1 MLSTEQKAHYQ
12 TFGFVALRRLFTPE
26 EMSVIKLEADE
37 IFEED
42 RAGQPAGEETQGV
55 APFFE
60 RRPFMST
67 QVDDDRIHDIGVDL
81 CGPDFILE
89 VTEGNLHFG
98 DTPWHAAT
106 EDEDPETH
114 PKIAFYPEAVTR
126 ETGCLRV
133 VPGSHRRGTP
143 DLLAPLR
150 DGNRDPEFR
159 PFGMAPSEIPSYP
172 FESQPG
178 DVIVFTEHLL
188 HASFGGHDG
197 RHQHAVSFMPNPKT
211 DAEVAGMRRL
221 YEVYKY
227 GLRPAES
234 YVNSDRPR
242 IRRMVSRLVEWGFD
256 TWKL

>member
-12 TFGFVALRRLFTPE
+12 TFGFVALRRIFTPE

-42 RAGQPAGEETQGV
+42 RAGQPAGKETQGV

-67 QVDDDRIHDIGVDL
+67 LVDDDRIHDIGVDL
-81 CGPDFILE
+81 CEPDFILE

-98 DTPWHAAT
+98 DSPWHAAT

-143 DLLAPLR
+143 SLLEPLR
-150 DGNRDPEFR
+150 DGNRDPSS
-159 PFGMAPSEIPSYP
+159 GPSAWLPRRYPAIPS
-172 FESQPG
+172 SR
-178 DVIVFTEHLL
+178 
-188 HASFGGHDG
+188 S
-197 RHQHAVSFMPNPKT
+197 
-211 DAEVAGMRRL
+211 
-221 YEVYKY
+221 
-227 GLRPAES
+227 PA
-234 YVNSDRPR
+234 
-242 IRRMVSRLVEWGFD
+242 
-256 TWKL
+256 T

>member
-1 MLSTEQKAHYQ
+1 M
-12 TFGFVALRRLFTPE
+12 
-26 EMSVIKLEADE
+26 
-37 IFEED
+37 
-42 RAGQPAGEETQGV
+42 
-55 APFFE
+55 
-60 RRPFMST
+60 
-67 QVDDDRIHDIGVDL
+67 
-81 CGPDFILE
+81 
-89 VTEGNLHFG
+89 
-98 DTPWHAAT
+98 
-106 EDEDPETH
+106 
-114 PKIAFYPEAVTR
+114 TR
-126 ETGCLRV
+126 EIGCLRV
-133 VPGSHRRGTP
+133 VTGSHRRGTP

-159 PFGMAPSEIPSYP
+159 SFGMAPSEIPSYP

-211 DAEVAGMRRL
+211 GAEVAGMRRL

-242 IRRMVSRLVEWGFD
+242 IRRMVSRLVEWGFKPID
-256 TWKL
+256 A